1 MANEG
6 KIKLKVKVDA
16 SELVKVKGALQDI
29 HNAELEGSKS
39 GEGAVEKK
47 KKTKIA
53 TEELTKSQQFAA
65 EMAKTLGEE
74 QNQLATNVDA
84 AEVAQKALGAALQSY
99 VGITP
104 VAIGATLAVASAV
117 NYGIESALRYNE
129 ELRMRGRELA
139 LLGITEKEYQA
150 IVKQGSELDTLRTSR
165 LASLGQ
171 GFVLTAE
178 QTRMTAA
185 TITMFSDVLG
195 GAANAQN
202 LMQQSLAGS
211 TDAMRSFGFTAA
223 EGSTKEQAFRGFL
236 AHISALEKTDHEAR
250 VRIRSE
256 VNARALSTDSER
268 YKQIM
273 IDGEYR
279 QYSANQNRILQES
292 IRAAQERYRVQ
303 ADLQTQFLETQK
315 QREVRAALDAARESA
330 AAAMGRTTRLQDVSG
345 VELGNR
351 LTEAWQHVA
360 DVNST
365 VARTDEQR
373 VARANA
379 QIAANQRVAALN
391 EEINRRA
398 NTAEGVRERL
408 RAQAIQRGL
417 AAGMTTQ
424 QLERIS
430 ITNGQVRI
438 QLEARIAELRA
449 RLRDLSG
456 QDAENIRNQ
465 IAGILGQLQS
475 VSGTSQTIISLKE
488 IKDLVLQIRR
498 AVAETNQ
505 SDFIRGIE
513 QGTLS
518 IEDQMR
524 RVNELRVQRDQAD
537 SAHRQA
543 LVYAQ
548 EVAKQLED
556 AESARERQRIT
567 RIARR
572 AQEDVTRTQENLR
585 TITSSYDAAGQAIS
599 RSIREREEKANQER
613 INEEKLAYDRRARNL
628 QNQSRETQDYLSRDR
643 QLFDAFIA
651 SQEGSAS
658 IFQESIADLFS
669 PERMME
675 HINQGI
681 RDAAA
686 VTIAEKNRLDQ
697 MRASGLAS
705 PEELD
710 AQSQRVV
717 DARRNEAIATNE
729 ATQAITELQ
738 QRMADS
744 SFGGQFAKAMTNNA
758 KGLASLGN
766 YAGGLAAKGLTTFSD
781 AIWTSLEAI
790 KSGEDVGAALN
801 KMLTATLQSIGQ
813 EATVRALMETA
824 AGFAA
829 LATPVT
835 APTAAGHFAAAGV
848 YASVAALAG
857 VGYMTLPTPPEKSDR
872 EKKDTEKE
880 REMINAKQAGNTVVF
895 NSAAFAATKEEL
907 AKIGRHILSRGI
919 DL

>member
-1 MANEG
+1 MSNEG
-6 KIKLKVKVDA
+6 KIKLKVKVDT
-16 SELVKVKGALQDI
+16 SEVSKLKGVLNDVNTAESKGSETSNTAVTKRKAVKVA
-29 HNAELEGSKS
+29 NEELSKS
-39 GEGAVEKK
+39 EKY
-47 KKTKIA
+47 
-53 TEELTKSQQFAA
+53 AA
-65 EMAKTLGEE
+65 EVSKLLSEE
-74 QNQLATNVDA
+74 QSQLATNFDF
-84 AEVAQKALGAALQSY
+84 AEVSQKALGQAMQQFGGISAAN
-99 VGITP
+99 VGILMGG
-104 VAIGATLAVASAV
+104 VAAIGALVSIGYEYYGAINQQAIALKEAGIASEGYASTLNTLITAEQGVALSLA
-117 NYGIESALRYNE
+117 NTSMGIGTNTTDLEQYGQQLAAIKSRFGKAGEGILNRALDGDATA
-129 ELRMRGRELA
+129 MR
-139 LLGITEKEYQA
+139 LLGIQVDETSTRLERQRQA
-150 IVKQGSELDTLRTSR
+150 RVR
-165 LASLGQ
+165 LAQ
-171 GFVLTAE
+171 TPVLETRE
-178 QTRMTAA
+178 QTGVVGTVTRWAGDAA
-185 TITMFSDVLG
+185 AF
-195 GAANAQN
+195 
-202 LMQQSLAGS
+202 
-211 TDAMRSFGFTAA
+211 FGFTVGAIERIKERSREENHRAQLANNSINQERDA
-223 EGSTKEQAFRGFL
+223 EERLQNLRTDFSNRRAEADRNAQERAIRLGF
-236 AHISALEKTDHEAR
+236 TG
-250 VRIRSE
+250 IRSE
-256 VNARALSTDSER
+256 EQIANERRLNVEEYDRLSNTSGLRGEAL
-268 YKQIM
+268 
-273 IDGEYR
+273 
-279 QYSANQNRILQES
+279 QNRLNQ
-292 IRAAQERYRVQ
+292 
-303 ADLQTQFLETQK
+303 L
-315 QREVRAALDAARESA
+315 REVGSRIQANDNEIA
-330 AAAMGRTTRLQDVSG
+330 
-345 VELGNR
+345 NR
-351 LTEAWQHVA
+351 
-360 DVNST
+360 NNT
-365 VARTDEQR
+365 VAG
-373 VARANA
+373 
-379 QIAANQRVAALN
+379 I
-391 EEINRRA
+391 
-398 NTAEGVRERL
+398 RERL
-408 RAQAIQRGL
+408 RQQAIDRAL
-417 AAGMTTQ
+417 AAGRTTHQ
-424 QLERIS
+424 IERIS
-430 ITNGQVRI
+430 ISNAQIRA
-438 QLEARIAELRA
+438 QLELRIAELRR
-449 RLRDLSG
+449 RLVDLSG
-456 QDAENIRNQ
+456 QDAATVRQQITGLLNQ
-465 IAGILGQLQS
+465 IQS
-475 VSGTSQTIISLKE
+475 ISGTSGNQTIISLKE

-556 AESARERQRIT
+556 AESARERQRIA

-585 TITSSYDAAGQAIS
+585 TIISSYDSAGQAVA

-613 INEEKLAYDRRARNL
+613 IQEEKLAYDRRARNL
-628 QNQSRETQDYLSRDR
+628 QNQSRETQDYLSRDK

-658 IFQESIADLFS
+658 IFQESIAGLFS

-686 VTIAEKNRLDQ
+686 VTLAEKNRLDQ

-705 PEELD
+705 PEELE

-781 AIWTSLEAI
+781 AIWTSLDAI

-835 APTAAGHFAAAGV
+835 APTAPGHFAAAGV
-848 YASVAALAG
+848 YASVATLAG
-857 VGYMTLPTPPEKSDR
+857 VGYMALPTPPEKSDR

-880 REMINAKQAGNTVVF
+880 REMINAKQAGNTIVF